1 MPLRAITG
9 RGSSRRVQGSLIR
22 LRTVTAMRLLAK
34 NRHSAHR
41 PAKRRMENASLGER
55 LNSDNLSQIIYL
67 CIKNAIH

>member
-34 NRHSAHR
+34 NRHYSA
-41 PAKRRMENASLGER
+41 PG
-55 LNSDNLSQIIYL
+55 
-67 CIKNAIH
+67 